1 MVMRIYLNGLCTAGV
16 NRFNDIF
23 TSFYACQWYD
33 VSNDVTHMQII
44 VPLTVKDR
52 LLIKALHIEKG
63 WRCGS
68 NDCGFPARQW
78 KQRTFLRRKEHNERP
93 FLVTMS
99 TSTYKHRYK
108 NKLLGLLLPPL
119 WRKTLHEISNFIVK
133 ILLYLIC
140 IVSLMTDT

>member
-1 MVMRIYLNGLCTAGV
+1 MRIYLNRLYAAGV

-33 VSNDVTHMQII
+33 VTNDVTRAS
-44 VPLTVKDR
+44 LTAEDR
-52 LLIKALHIEKG
+52 LLIKALRIEKG

-68 NDCGFPARQW
+68 NDCGISCQTVETTHVFTH
-78 KQRTFLRRKEHNERP
+78 QRTYEEP

-99 TSTYKHRYK
+99 TSTNKHRYK
-108 NKLLGLLLPPL
+108 NKLLGLLLPPP
-119 WRKTLHEISNFIVK
+119 WRKTLRKISNFIVK